1 MCTSKPSL
9 PVLPVEDDICAHPSA
24 SPAGAFLSKPTA
36 AQPHR
41 LLFQPGG
48 ERSCRYEQ
56 YSRAEVL
63 AALQGGSAEG
73 EHPGMDIVV
82 SGCSQRQCVTSPG
95 HVFRCLHDV
104 IVNRCPQACR

>member
-1 MCTSKPSL
+1 MSTFDTYT
-9 PVLPVEDDICAHPSA
+9 V
-24 SPAGAFLSKPTA
+24 AGAFLSKPTA

-73 EHPGMDIVV
+73 EHPGMDILV
-82 SGCSQRQCVTSPG
+82 SSCCGDT
-95 HVFRCLHDV
+95 L
-104 IVNRCPQACR
+104 A

>member
-1 MCTSKPSL
+1 MCLGQPSSLVGRTSE
-9 PVLPVEDDICAHPSA
+9 PVLCA

-63 AALQGGSAEG
+63 AALQGGSAEDD
-73 EHPGMDIVV
+73 HPGMDIVV
-82 SGCSQRQCVTSPG
+82 SSCWHCTCIASQGR
-95 HVFRCLHDV
+95 DV
-104 IVNRCPQACR
+104 KNAVVVKWSRAS